1 MIASIEAGP
10 WMSLNDIERR
20 LTMVSEI
27 GDHITLRV
35 AAGPGG
41 ALLNDVWAAI
51 LCGTVCRATNARV
64 VFTDLDE
71 RKRSNVHFENSLAG
85 LTCTSIATS
94 IQSNEGTPLEGPALR
109 QRIMLDNEGLVS
121 PDSDDSQI
129 LVEFDTDYPV
139 AIRFQ
144 QRNGA
149 RAESRS
155 YRRRFENLVLEFR
168 KKLDSGALRRG
179 DDGAVKEGGA
189 GEVGRFLAE
198 LHENGFQH
206 GSRGTNG
213 AASGTR
219 FFRMCTHSASS
230 PGELLERCKAF
241 PQLSHYVDRT
251 FRRHDSVGLVEA
263 SVSDFGLGIV
273 DAFQTSP
280 AGLGDKVDR
289 AELLLDGL
297 IYGRLTSKSN
307 DKSAGLGIQK
317 ALDAAR
323 SMQAFVSLRTGEF
336 WLTAS
341 FLPELPDARLTLL
354 GTGSHPPV
362 AGTHWQIFWPQP

>member
-149 RAESRS
+149 REESMS

-219 FFRMCTHSASS
+219 FFR
-230 PGELLERCKAF
+230 
-241 PQLSHYVDRT
+241 
-251 FRRHDSVGLVEA
+251 
-263 SVSDFGLGIV
+263 
-273 DAFQTSP
+273 
-280 AGLGDKVDR
+280 
-289 AELLLDGL
+289 